1 MTRQDIVNTTDLLYK
16 IGVPVIMAGLG
27 FLLHTY
33 TGALR
38 ELEKSISQLQV
49 QVAVFDNRIDEA
61 ESDVKELQ
69 RRVIK

>member
-1 MTRQDIVNTTDLLYK
+1 MTRQDVVRTADLLYK
-16 IGVPVIMAGLG
+16 IGIPVIMAGIG

-38 ELEKSISQLQV
+38 ELETSISELRV
-49 QVAVFDNRIDEA
+49 QVAVFDNRIS
-61 ESDVKELQ
+61 ESEKDVLELQ